1 VDTFSK
7 RRLIIAG
14 IMLGIGAIFIL
25 RLFSI
30 QITNKTYKQ
39 FATRNVLRFITT
51 YPARGL
57 IYDRKGNLMVYN
69 KAAYDLMMIPREVKT
84 FDTTE
89 LCNIVQLDRVELRD
103 AIKKAK
109 LYSRFKPSI
118 VVGQI
123 SPDIYAP
130 LQEKLYKYPGFFVQS
145 RTLREYPSKSAA
157 QVLGYVGEVNQKI
170 IENDHYY
177 LSGDYI
183 GVSGLEKAY
192 EKELRGIKG
201 ITKSMVDVH
210 NRVKGKYNEGK
221 EDSTA
226 ILGQNL
232 LTGMD
237 ANLEAYAELLM
248 TNKRGAVVAIEPST
262 GEIILMVSA
271 PSYDPNLLVG
281 RQRSTNYS
289 ILDRDSVAKPMWNRA
304 VNALYPPGSTFKLA
318 NALIALEEHAISPF
332 DRFSCSGKGSKPIS
346 CTHSHVSPLAV
357 REGIR
362 ESCNSF
368 FWNTFRQIMGHK
380 SNSAESYQAWRDY
393 ITSFGFGTKL
403 NPELSS
409 ENKGSIPEV
418 ALYDKWYT
426 PGHWNSMTIRSLA
439 IGQGEIE
446 ATPLQMAN
454 LCAMIANRGYY
465 IAPHVVR
472 AIQDAKDVNREVRQ
486 LEYEKKVVNI
496 SPEHFNTVIEGMQ
509 AVIEETKLQNTV
521 KLENIIVCGK
531 TGTVQ
536 NPHGADHSAFVGF
549 APRDNPKIAI
559 AVFIENAGFGA
570 TYAAPIAGL
579 LMEKYLNDSIAPKRK
594 DLEQKLIE
602 TDLLNVVEV
611 KKKL

>member
-7 RRLIIAG
+7 RKFIVAG
-14 IMLGIGAIFIL
+14 IMLAIGAIFIL

-39 FATRNVLRFITT
+39 FATRNVLRKITVF
-51 YPARGL
+51 PARGYIL
-57 IYDRKGNLMVYN
+57 DRHEKLMVYN
-69 KAAYDLMMIPREVKT
+69 KAAYDLMIIPREAKA
-84 FDTTE
+84 FDTLE
-89 LCNIVQLDRVELRD
+89 LCRIVQMERQDLRD

-109 LYSRFKPSI
+109 QYSRYKPSI
-118 VVGQI
+118 IAGQI

-130 LQEKLYKYPGFFVQS
+130 LQEKLYKYPGFFVQT
-145 RTLREYPSKSAA
+145 RTLREYPNKSAA
-157 QVLGYVGEVNQKI
+157 QALGFVGEVNQKI
-170 IENDHYY
+170 IDNDHYY
-177 LSGDYI
+177 QSGDYI

-201 ITKSMVDVH
+201 VRNSMVDVH
-210 NRVKGKYNEGK
+210 NRVKGKYNDGA
-221 EDSTA
+221 EDTTA

-232 LTGMD
+232 ITGFD
-237 ANLEAYAELLM
+237 KDLQAYAELLM
-248 TNKRGAVVAIEPST
+248 TNKRGAIVAIEPST

-289 ILDRDSVAKPMWNRA
+289 VLDRDSINKPMWNRA
-304 VNALYPPGSTFKLA
+304 VIGRYPPGSTFKLA

-380 SNSAESYQAWRDY
+380 SNSAESYQVWRDY

-409 ENKGSIPEV
+409 EVKGNIPEV

-454 LCAMIANRGYY
+454 LVAMIANRGYY
-465 IAPHVVR
+465 IEPHIVR
-472 AIQDAKDVNREVRQ
+472 AIQDVNREVRPLQ
-486 LEYEKKVVNI
+486 YEKKVVNI
-496 SPEHFNTVIEGMQ
+496 SPENFSIVIGGMQ
-509 AVIEETKLQNTV
+509 AVIEETKLQYTV
-521 KLENIIVCGK
+521 KQDSFIVCGK

-579 LMEKYLNDSIAPKRK
+579 LMEKYLNDSISPKRK
-594 DLEQKLIE
+594 EIEQKLIE

>member
-1 VDTFSK
+1 MDTFSK
-7 RRLIIAG
+7 RKLIIAG
-14 IMLGIGAIFIL
+14 IMLGVGVIFIL

-39 FATRNVLRFITT
+39 FATRNVLRFITI

-57 IYDRKGNLMVYN
+57 IYDRKGELMVYN

-89 LCNIVQLDRVELRD
+89 LCNIVQLDRVELRE

-109 LYSRFKPSI
+109 QYSRYKPSI

-130 LQEKLYKYPGFFVQS
+130 LQEKLYKYPGFYVQS

-157 QVLGYVGEVNQKI
+157 QVLGYVGEVNQRI
-170 IENDHYY
+170 IDNDPYY

-232 LTGMD
+232 MTGMD
-237 ANLEAYAELLM
+237 ASLQAYAELLM

-262 GEIILMVSA
+262 GEIIMMVSA

-281 RQRSTNYS
+281 RQRSTNYN
-289 ILDRDSVAKPMWNRA
+289 ILDRDSIAKPMWNRA

-318 NALIALEEHAISPF
+318 NALIALEEHAITPF

-346 CTHSHVSPLAV
+346 CTHSHVSPLAI

-368 FWNTFRQIMGHK
+368 FWNAFREIMSHK
-380 SNSAESYQAWRDY
+380 SNSAESYQVWRDY

-418 ALYDKWYT
+418 SLYDKWYT
-426 PGHWNSMTIRSLA
+426 PGHWNAMTIRSLA

-446 ATPLQMAN
+446 ATPLQMVN

-465 IAPHVVR
+465 ITPHIVSAV
-472 AIQDAKDVNREVRQ
+472 QDANREVHK
-486 LEYEKKVVNI
+486 LEYEKKMVNI
-496 SPEHFNTVIEGMQ
+496 SPEHFNTVIEGME
-509 AVIEETKLQNTV
+509 AVISETRLQYTV
-521 KLENIIVCGK
+521 KEDNFIVCGK

-549 APRDNPKIAI
+549 APKDNPRIAI
-559 AVFIENAGFGA
+559 VVFVENAGFGA
-570 TYAAPIAGL
+570 TYAAPIGGL
-579 LMEKYLNDSIAPKRK
+579 LMEKYLNDSIAPKHK
-594 DLEQKLIE
+594 EIEQKLIE

>member
-7 RRLIIAG
+7 RKFIIAG
-14 IMLGIGAIFIL
+14 IMLGIAAIFIL

-39 FATRNVLRFITT
+39 FATRNVLRKIITF
-51 YPARGL
+51 PARGL
-57 IYDRKGNLMVYN
+57 IYDRNNELMVYN
-69 KAAYDLMMIPREVKT
+69 KAAYDLMIIPREVKSL
-84 FDTTE
+84 DTTE
-89 LCNIVQLDRVELRD
+89 LCRIVQLERQDLRD

-109 LYSRFKPSI
+109 QFSYYKPSI

-157 QVLGYVGEVNQKI
+157 QTLGFVGEVNQRI
-170 IENDHYY
+170 IDEDKYY
-177 LSGDYI
+177 RSGDYI
-183 GVSGLEKAY
+183 GVSGIEKAY

-210 NRVKGKYNEGK
+210 NRIKGKYNEGV
-221 EDSTA
+221 EDTTA

-232 LTGMD
+232 MTGLD
-237 ANLEAYAELLM
+237 ADLHAYAELLM
-248 TNKRGAVVAIEPST
+248 TNKRGAIVAIEPAT

-271 PSYDPNLLVG
+271 PTYDPNLLVG

-289 ILDRDSVAKPMWNRA
+289 ILDRDSINKPMWNRA
-304 VNALYPPGSTFKLA
+304 VIGRYPPGSTFKLA
-318 NALIALEEHAISPF
+318 NALIALEEHAITPF

-368 FWNTFRQIMGHK
+368 FWNTFREIMSHK
-380 SNSAESYQAWRDY
+380 STSAESYQIWRDY
-393 ITSFGFGTKL
+393 ITSFGFGQKL

-409 ENKGSIPEV
+409 EVKGNIPEV
-418 ALYDKWYT
+418 SLYDKWYT
-426 PGHWNSMTIRSLA
+426 PGHWTSMTIRSLA

-465 IAPHVVR
+465 ITPHIVK
-472 AIQDAKDVNREVRQ
+472 AIQDTNRVYRE
-486 LEYEKKVVNI
+486 LKFDKKVVAI
-496 SPEHFNTVIEGMQ
+496 SPEHFNTVIDGMQ
-509 AVIEETKLQNTV
+509 AVIDETRTLGATV
-521 KLENIIVCGK
+521 HLDDIIICGK

-579 LMEKYLNDSIAPKRK
+579 LIEKYLNDSIVPKRK
-594 DLEQKLIE
+594 DLEQRLIE
-602 TDLLNVVEV
+602 TDLRNVVQV
-611 KKKL
+611 KK

>member
-1 VDTFSK
+1 MDTFSK
-7 RRLIIAG
+7 RKYIIAG
-14 IMLGIGAIFIL
+14 IMLGIAAIFIL
-25 RLFSI
+25 RLFTI

-39 FATRNVLRFITT
+39 FATRNVLRKITT
-51 YPARGL
+51 FPARGL
-57 IYDRKGNLMVYN
+57 IYDRNNKLMVYN
-69 KAAYDLMMIPREVKT
+69 KAAYDLMIIPREVKS

-89 LCNIVQLDRVELRD
+89 LCRIVQLERLDLRE

-109 LYSRFKPSI
+109 QFSYYKPSI

-157 QVLGYVGEVNQKI
+157 QTLGFVGEVNQRI
-170 IENDHYY
+170 IDEDKYY
-177 LSGDYI
+177 RSGDYI

-210 NRVKGKYNEGK
+210 NRIKGKYNEGL
-221 EDSTA
+221 EDTTA

-232 LTGMD
+232 MTGLD
-237 ANLEAYAELLM
+237 AELHAYAELLM
-248 TNKRGAVVAIEPST
+248 TNKRGAIVAIEPAS

-271 PSYDPNLLVG
+271 PTYDPNLLVG
-281 RQRSTNYS
+281 RQRSANYN
-289 ILDRDSVAKPMWNRA
+289 ILDSDSLNKPMWNRA
-304 VNALYPPGSTFKLA
+304 VIGRYPPGSTFKLA
-318 NALIALEEHAISPF
+318 NALIALEEHAITPF

-368 FWNTFRQIMGHK
+368 FWNAFRQIMNHK
-380 SNSAESYQAWRDY
+380 PNSAESYQAWRDY
-393 ITSFGFGTKL
+393 ITSFGFGQKL

-409 ENKGSIPEV
+409 EVKGSIPE
-418 ALYDKWYT
+418 ASLYDKWYT
-426 PGHWNSMTIRSLA
+426 PGRWNAMTIRSLA

-454 LCAMIANRGYY
+454 LCALIANRGYY
-465 IAPHVVR
+465 ITPHIVR
-472 AIQDAKDVNREVRQ
+472 AIQDTNRVDRQ
-486 LEYEKKVVNI
+486 LSFEKKVVNI
-496 SPEHFNTVIEGMQ
+496 SPEHFNTVIDGMQ
-509 AVIEETKLQNTV
+509 AVVDETRTLGATV
-521 KLENIIVCGK
+521 HLDDIIICGK

-549 APRDNPKIAI
+549 APRENPKIAV

-579 LMEKYLNDSIAPKRK
+579 LIEKYLNDSIVPKRK
-594 DLEQKLIE
+594 DLEQRLIE
-602 TDLLNVVEV
+602 TNLLNVAVV
-611 KKKL
+611 KKKP

>member
-7 RRLIIAG
+7 RKLIIAG

-39 FATRNVLRFITT
+39 FATRNVLRYITT
-51 YPARGL
+51 FPARGL
-57 IYDRKGNLMVYN
+57 IYDRKGELMVYN
-69 KAAYDLMMIPREVKT
+69 KAAYDLMIIPREVKS

-109 LYSRFKPSI
+109 QYSRYKPSI

-157 QVLGYVGEVNQKI
+157 QVLGYVGEVNQRI
-170 IENDHYY
+170 IDNDHYY

-183 GVSGLEKAY
+183 GVSGIEKAY

-232 LTGMD
+232 QTGMD
-237 ANLEAYAELLM
+237 AGLQAYAELLM
-248 TNKRGAVVAIEPST
+248 TNKRGAIVAIEPAT

-332 DRFSCSGKGSKPIS
+332 DRFSCSGKGTKPIS
-346 CTHSHVSPLAV
+346 CTHSHVSPLAI

-368 FWNTFRQIMGHK
+368 FWNTFREIMSHK
-380 SNSAESYQAWRDY
+380 SNTAESYQVWRDY

-418 ALYDKWYT
+418 SLYDKWYT
-426 PGHWNSMTIRSLA
+426 PNHWNSMTIRSLA

-446 ATPLQMAN
+446 ATPLQMVN

-465 IAPHVVR
+465 IAPHIVR
-472 AIQDAKDVNREVRQ
+472 AVQDANRNVRK

-496 SPEHFNTVIEGMQ
+496 SPEHFNTVIGGME
-509 AVIEETKLQNTV
+509 AVVAETRLQYTV
-521 KLENIIVCGK
+521 KQDSFIVCGK

-549 APRDNPKIAI
+549 APKDNPKIAI
-559 AVFIENAGFGA
+559 VVFVENAGFGA

-579 LMEKYLNDSIAPKRK
+579 LIEKYMNDSIAPKHK
-594 DLEQKLIE
+594 ETEQKLIE

>member
-1 VDTFSK
+1 MDTFSK
-7 RRLIIAG
+7 RKLIVAG

-25 RLFSI
+25 RLFSL

-39 FATRNVLRFITT
+39 FATRNVLRKIITF
-51 YPARGL
+51 PARGL
-57 IYDRKGNLMVYN
+57 IYDRHNQLMVYN
-69 KAAYDLMMIPREVKT
+69 KAAYDLLIVPREVKP

-89 LCNIVQLDRVELRD
+89 LCNIVQMERQDLRD

-109 LYSRFKPSI
+109 QFSYYKPSI
-118 VVGQI
+118 VAGQI

-157 QVLGYVGEVNQKI
+157 QVLGFVGEVNQRI
-170 IENDHYY
+170 IEADNYY
-177 LSGDYI
+177 RSGDYI

-201 ITKSMVDVH
+201 VNNYMVDVH
-210 NRVKGKYNEGK
+210 NRIKGRYNNGEA
-221 EDSTA
+221 DTTA

-237 ANLEAYAELLM
+237 ADLQAYAELLM
-248 TNKRGAVVAIEPST
+248 TNKRGAIVAIDPPT

-281 RQRSTNYS
+281 RQRSKNYS
-289 ILDRDSVAKPMWNRA
+289 ILDHDSINKPMWNRA
-304 VNALYPPGSTFKLA
+304 IIGRYPPGSTFKLA
-318 NALIALEEHAISPF
+318 NALIALEEHAVSPF
-332 DRFSCSGKGSKPIS
+332 DRFSCAGKGSKPIS
-346 CTHSHVSPLAV
+346 CTHSHVSPLAI

-368 FWNTFRQIMGHK
+368 FWNTFRQIMSHK

-393 ITSFGFGTKL
+393 IISFGFGQKL

-409 ENKGSIPEV
+409 EVKGNIPEV
-418 ALYDKWYT
+418 SLYDKWYT

-446 ATPLQMAN
+446 ATPMQMVN

-465 IAPHVVR
+465 VEPHIVR
-472 AIQDAKDVNREVRQ
+472 AVQDANREIHQ
-486 LEYEKKVVNI
+486 LQFEKKVVNV
-496 SPEHFNTVIEGMQ
+496 SPEHFNTVIGGME
-509 AVIEETKLQNTV
+509 AVVAETRLQYTV
-521 KLENIIVCGK
+521 KQDSFIVCGK

-559 AVFIENAGFGA
+559 IVFIENAGFGA

-579 LMEKYLNDSIAPKRK
+579 IMEKFLNDSISPRK
-594 DLEQKLIE
+594 KEIEQRLIE
-602 TDLLNVVEV
+602 TDLMNVAVV

>member
-7 RRLIIAG
+7 RKLIVAG
-14 IMLGIGAIFIL
+14 IMLGVGVIFIL

-39 FATRNVLRFITT
+39 FATRNVLRFITI

-57 IYDRKGNLMVYN
+57 IYDRKGELMVYN

-89 LCNIVQLDRVELRD
+89 LCNIVQLDRVELRE
-103 AIKKAK
+103 AIRKAK
-109 LYSRFKPSI
+109 QYSRYKPSI

-130 LQEKLYKYPGFFVQS
+130 LQEKLYKYPGFYVQS

-157 QVLGYVGEVNQKI
+157 QVLGYVGEVNQRI
-170 IENDHYY
+170 IDNDPYY

-232 LTGMD
+232 MTGMD
-237 ANLEAYAELLM
+237 ASLQAYAELLM

-262 GEIILMVSA
+262 GEIIMMVSA

-289 ILDRDSVAKPMWNRA
+289 ILDRDSIAKPMWNRA

-318 NALIALEEHAISPF
+318 NALIALEEHAITPF

-346 CTHSHVSPLAV
+346 CTHSHVSPLAI

-368 FWNTFRQIMGHK
+368 FWNAFREIMSHK
-380 SNSAESYQAWRDY
+380 SNSAESYQVWRDY

-418 ALYDKWYT
+418 SLYDKWYT
-426 PGHWNSMTIRSLA
+426 PGHWNAMTIRSLA

-446 ATPLQMAN
+446 ATPLQMVN

-465 IAPHVVR
+465 ITPHIVSAV
-472 AIQDAKDVNREVRQ
+472 QDANREVHK

-496 SPEHFNTVIEGMQ
+496 SPEHFNTVIEGME
-509 AVIEETKLQNTV
+509 AVISETRLQYTV
-521 KLENIIVCGK
+521 KEDNFIVCGK

-549 APRDNPKIAI
+549 APKDNPRIAI
-559 AVFIENAGFGA
+559 VVFVENAGFGA
-570 TYAAPIAGL
+570 TYAAPIGGL
-579 LMEKYLNDSIAPKRK
+579 LMEKYLNDSISPKHK
-594 DLEQKLIE
+594 ELEQKLIE

>member
-1 VDTFSK
+1 MDTFSK
-7 RRLIIAG
+7 RKLIIAG
-14 IMLGIGAIFIL
+14 IMLGIGVIFIL

-39 FATRNVLRFITT
+39 FATRNVLRFITI

-57 IYDRKGNLMVYN
+57 IYDRKGELMVYN

-109 LYSRFKPSI
+109 QYSRYKPSI

-157 QVLGYVGEVNQKI
+157 QVLGYVGEVNQRI
-170 IENDHYY
+170 IDNDPYY
-177 LSGDYI
+177 LSGDYV

-232 LTGMD
+232 MTGMD
-237 ANLEAYAELLM
+237 ASLQAYAELLM
-248 TNKRGAVVAIEPST
+248 TNKRGAIVAIEPST
-262 GEIILMVSA
+262 GEIILMASA

-281 RQRSTNYS
+281 RQRSANYS
-289 ILDRDSVAKPMWNRA
+289 IMDRDSITKPMWNRA

-318 NALIALEEHAISPF
+318 NALIALEEHAITPF

-346 CTHSHVSPLAV
+346 CTHSHVSPLAI

-368 FWNTFRQIMGHK
+368 FWNAFREIMSHK

-409 ENKGSIPEV
+409 ENRGSIPEV
-418 ALYDKWYT
+418 SLYDKWYT
-426 PGHWNSMTIRSLA
+426 PGHWNAMTIRSLA

-446 ATPLQMAN
+446 ATPLQMVN

-472 AIQDAKDVNREVRQ
+472 AVQDANREVHN

-509 AVIEETKLQNTV
+509 AVIAETKLQNTV
-521 KLENIIVCGK
+521 KQDNFIVCGK

-549 APRDNPKIAI
+549 APKDNPKIAI
-559 AVFIENAGFGA
+559 VVFIENAGFGA

-579 LMEKYLNDSIAPKRK
+579 LMEKYLNDSIAPKHK
-594 DLEQKLIE
+594 ELEQKLIE

>member
-1 VDTFSK
+1 MDTFSK
-7 RRLIIAG
+7 RKLIIAG
-14 IMLGIGAIFIL
+14 IMLGIGVIFII

-39 FATRNVLRFITT
+39 FATRNVLRYITT
-51 YPARGL
+51 FPARGL
-57 IYDRKGNLMVYN
+57 IYDRKGELMVYN
-69 KAAYDLMMIPREVKT
+69 KAAYDLMIIPREVKP

-89 LCNIVQLDRVELRD
+89 MCNIVQLDRVELRD
-103 AIKKAK
+103 AINKAK
-109 LYSRFKPSI
+109 LYSRYKPSI

-157 QVLGYVGEVNQKI
+157 QVLGYVGEVNQRI
-170 IENDHYY
+170 IDNDHYY

-221 EDSTA
+221 EDTTA

-232 LTGMD
+232 QTGMD
-237 ANLEAYAELLM
+237 ASLQAYAELLM
-248 TNKRGAVVAIEPST
+248 TNKRGAIVAIEPSS
-262 GEIILMVSA
+262 GEIIMMVSA

-346 CTHSHVSPLAV
+346 CTHSHVSPLAI

-368 FWNTFRQIMGHK
+368 FWNTFRQIMSHK
-380 SNSAESYQAWRDY
+380 SNSAESYQVWRDY

-409 ENKGSIPEV
+409 ENKGNIPEV

-446 ATPLQMAN
+446 ATPLQMVN

-472 AIQDAKDVNREVRQ
+472 AIQDANRDVHK

-496 SPEHFNTVIEGMQ
+496 SPEHFNTVIEGMA
-509 AVIEETKLQNTV
+509 AVIAETRLQYTV
-521 KLENIIVCGK
+521 KQDNFIVCGK

-549 APRDNPKIAI
+549 APKDNPKIAI
-559 AVFIENAGFGA
+559 VVFVENAGFGA

-579 LMEKYLNDSIAPKRK
+579 LMEKYLNDSIAPKHK
-594 DLEQKLIE
+594 ETEQKLIE

>member
-7 RRLIIAG
+7 RKFIIAG
-14 IMLGIGAIFIL
+14 IMLGIAAIFIL
-25 RLFSI
+25 RLFTI

-39 FATRNVLRFITT
+39 FATRNVLRKITT
-51 YPARGL
+51 FPARGL
-57 IYDRKGNLMVYN
+57 IYDRNNKLMVYN
-69 KAAYDLMMIPREVKT
+69 KAAYDLMIIPREVKS

-89 LCNIVQLDRVELRD
+89 LCRIVQLERLDLRE

-109 LYSRFKPSI
+109 QFSYYKPSI

-157 QVLGYVGEVNQKI
+157 QTLGFVGEVNQRI
-170 IENDHYY
+170 IDEDKYY
-177 LSGDYI
+177 RSGDYI

-210 NRVKGKYNEGK
+210 NRIKGKYNEGL
-221 EDSTA
+221 EDTTA

-232 LTGMD
+232 MTGLD
-237 ANLEAYAELLM
+237 AELHAYAELLM
-248 TNKRGAVVAIEPST
+248 TNKRGAIVAIEPAT

-271 PSYDPNLLVG
+271 PTYDPNLLVG
-281 RQRSTNYS
+281 RQRSANYN
-289 ILDRDSVAKPMWNRA
+289 ILDSDSINKPMWNRA
-304 VNALYPPGSTFKLA
+304 VIGRYPPGSTFKLA
-318 NALIALEEHAISPF
+318 NALIALEEHAITPF

-368 FWNTFRQIMGHK
+368 FWNAFRQIMNHK

-393 ITSFGFGTKL
+393 ITSFGFGQKL

-409 ENKGSIPEV
+409 EVKGSIPE
-418 ALYDKWYT
+418 ASLYDKWYT
-426 PGHWNSMTIRSLA
+426 PGRWNAMTIRSLA

-454 LCAMIANRGYY
+454 LCALIANRGYY
-465 IAPHVVR
+465 ITPHIVR
-472 AIQDAKDVNREVRQ
+472 AIQDTNRVDRQ
-486 LEYEKKVVNI
+486 LSFEKKVINI
-496 SPEHFNTVIEGMQ
+496 SPEHFNTVIDGMQ
-509 AVIEETKLQNTV
+509 AVVDETRTLGATV
-521 KLENIIVCGK
+521 HLDDIIICGK

-549 APRDNPKIAI
+549 APRDNPKIAV

-570 TYAAPIAGL
+570 TYAAPVAGL
-579 LMEKYLNDSIAPKRK
+579 LIEKYLNDSIVPKRK
-594 DLEQKLIE
+594 DLEQRLIE
-602 TDLLNVVEV
+602 TDLLNVAVV
-611 KKKL
+611 KKKP

>member
-7 RRLIIAG
+7 RKLIIAG

-25 RLFSI
+25 RLFSL
-30 QITNKTYKQ
+30 QITSKTYKQ
-39 FATRNVLRFITT
+39 FATRNVLRKIITF
-51 YPARGL
+51 PARGL
-57 IYDRKGNLMVYN
+57 IYDRNNELMVYN
-69 KAAYDLMMIPREVKT
+69 KAAYDLMIIPREVKT

-89 LCNIVQLDRVELRD
+89 LCRIIQLERLDLRD

-109 LYSRFKPSI
+109 QYSYYKPSI

-157 QVLGYVGEVNQKI
+157 QALGFVGEVNQRI
-170 IENDHYY
+170 IENDKYY
-177 LSGDYI
+177 RSGDYI

-201 ITKSMVDVH
+201 VTKSMVDVH
-210 NRVKGKYNEGK
+210 NRIKGKYNEGL
-221 EDSTA
+221 EDTTA
-226 ILGQNL
+226 VLGQNL
-232 LTGMD
+232 MTGFD
-237 ANLEAYAELLM
+237 ADLQAYAELLM
-248 TNKRGAVVAIEPST
+248 INKRGAIVAIEPAT

-281 RQRSTNYS
+281 RQRSSNYAM
-289 ILDRDSVAKPMWNRA
+289 LDKDSVNRPMWNRSIIG
-304 VNALYPPGSTFKLA
+304 LYSPGSTFKLA
-318 NALIALEEHAISPF
+318 NSLIALQEHAVSPF
-332 DRFSCSGKGSKPIS
+332 DRFSCSGKGNKPIS
-346 CTHSHVSPLAV
+346 CTHSHVSPLGM

-362 ESCNSF
+362 ESCNSY
-368 FWNTFRQIMGHK
+368 FWNVFREIITHS
-380 SNSAESYQAWRDY
+380 SNSAQGYQKWRDY
-393 ITSFGFGTKL
+393 VTSFGFGQKVGT
-403 NPELSS
+403 ELSS
-409 ENKGSIPEV
+409 EVKGSIPEV
-418 ALYDKWYT
+418 ALYDKWYGA
-426 PGHWNSMTIRSLA
+426 GHWNSMTIRSLA

-446 ATPLQMAN
+446 ATPIQMVN

-465 IAPHVVR
+465 ITPHLVR
-472 AIQDAKDVNREVRQ
+472 AIQDTNRVYRE
-486 LEYEKKVVNI
+486 LKFEKKVVDIN
-496 SPEHFNTVIEGMQ
+496 PEHFNTVIEGMQ
-509 AVIEETKLQNTV
+509 AVVAETKLQFTV
-521 KLENIIVCGK
+521 KQDSFIVCGK

-559 AVFIENAGFGA
+559 VVFIENAGFGA

-579 LMEKYLNDSIAPKRK
+579 LMEKYLNDSISPKRK
-594 DLEQKLIE
+594 ELEQKLIE
-602 TDLLNVVEV
+602 TDLMNVVEV

>member
-1 VDTFSK
+1 MDTFSK
-7 RRLIIAG
+7 RKLIVAG

-25 RLFSI
+25 RLFSL

-39 FATRNVLRFITT
+39 FATRNVLRKIITF
-51 YPARGL
+51 PARGL
-57 IYDRKGNLMVYN
+57 IYDRNNQLMVYN
-69 KAAYDLMMIPREVKT
+69 KAAYDLLIVPREVKP

-89 LCNIVQLDRVELRD
+89 LCNIVQMERQDLRD

-109 LYSRFKPSI
+109 QFSYYKPSI
-118 VVGQI
+118 VAGQI

-157 QVLGYVGEVNQKI
+157 QVLGFVGEVNQRI
-170 IENDHYY
+170 IEADNYY
-177 LSGDYI
+177 RSGDYI

-201 ITKSMVDVH
+201 VNNYMVDVH
-210 NRVKGKYNEGK
+210 NRIKGRYNNGEA
-221 EDSTA
+221 DTTA

-237 ANLEAYAELLM
+237 ADLQAYAELLM
-248 TNKRGAVVAIEPST
+248 TNKRGAIVAIDPPT

-281 RQRSTNYS
+281 RQRSKNYS
-289 ILDRDSVAKPMWNRA
+289 ILDHDSINKPMWNRA
-304 VNALYPPGSTFKLA
+304 IIGRYPPGSTFKLA
-318 NALIALEEHAISPF
+318 NALIALEEHAVSPF

-346 CTHSHVSPLAV
+346 CTHSHVSPLAI

-368 FWNTFRQIMGHK
+368 FWNTFRQIMSHK

-393 ITSFGFGTKL
+393 IISFGFGQKL

-409 ENKGSIPEV
+409 EVKGNIPEV
-418 ALYDKWYT
+418 SLYDKWYT

-446 ATPLQMAN
+446 ATPMQMVN

-465 IAPHVVR
+465 VEPHIVR
-472 AIQDAKDVNREVRQ
+472 AVQDANRKIHQ
-486 LEYEKKVVNI
+486 LQFEKKVVNV
-496 SPEHFNTVIEGMQ
+496 SPEHFNTVIGGME
-509 AVIEETKLQNTV
+509 AVVAETRLQYTV
-521 KLENIIVCGK
+521 KQDSFIVCGK

-559 AVFIENAGFGA
+559 VVFIENAGFGA

-579 LMEKYLNDSIAPKRK
+579 IMEKFLTDSISPRK
-594 DLEQKLIE
+594 KEIEQRLIE
-602 TDLLNVVEV
+602 TDLMNVAVV